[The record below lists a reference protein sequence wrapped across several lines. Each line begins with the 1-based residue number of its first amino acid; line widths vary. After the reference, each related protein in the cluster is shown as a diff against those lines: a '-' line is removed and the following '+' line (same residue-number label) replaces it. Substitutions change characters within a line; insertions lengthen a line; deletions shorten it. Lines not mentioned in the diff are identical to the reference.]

1 MSMCLLGQGMGKWL
15 KLRGPERE
23 WSRTRLVWA
32 AGAGP
37 LRALGYLK
45 YLALYSQGK

>member
-1 MSMCLLGQGMGKWL
+1 MARGMGKWL

-45 YLALYSQGK
+45 VFGPYSQGK